1 MIPVKQKVKLIIKP
15 SQVPLT
21 SYKGIT
27 KPKKA
32 PLSFKFVKTQ
42 IMSGSQDQKERKTA
56 RKTAKK
62 APLPFN
68 FVKTQILSGSQDQK
82 ERKTASTVT
91 TIFFEQKITTAR
103 IRFCN
108 TLTPQKSVARYFKD
122 VETEET
128 FSSQDQKQV
137 ETTNL

>member
-1 MIPVKQKVKLIIKP
+1 MISGKKSEIKIKP

-42 IMSGSQDQKERKTA
+42 IMSGSQ
-56 RKTAKK
+56 
-62 APLPFN
+62 
-68 FVKTQILSGSQDQK
+68 GQK

-91 TIFFEQKITTAR
+91 TIFFE
-103 IRFCN
+103 
-108 TLTPQKSVARYFKD
+108 
-122 VETEET
+122 
-128 FSSQDQKQV
+128 
-137 ETTNL
+137 

>member
-1 MIPVKQKVKLIIKP
+1 MIPEKKVKSKIKH

-56 RKTAKK
+56 
-62 APLPFN
+62 
-68 FVKTQILSGSQDQK
+68 
-82 ERKTASTVT
+82 STVT
-91 TIFFEQKITTAR
+91 TIFFKQKITTAQ

-108 TLTPQKSVARYFKD
+108 FCSPSRFDEWNNNEHIKMT
-122 VETEET
+122 
-128 FSSQDQKQV
+128 
-137 ETTNL
+137 

>member
-1 MIPVKQKVKLIIKP
+1 MKKKFQKSTSVNFVGSDPRLLEKKVKSTIKH

-56 RKTAKK
+56 
-62 APLPFN
+62 
-68 FVKTQILSGSQDQK
+68 
-82 ERKTASTVT
+82 STVT
-91 TIFFEQKITTAR
+91 TIFFKQKITTAQ

-108 TLTPQKSVARYFKD
+108 YRFTSRFD
-122 VETEET
+122 E
-128 FSSQDQKQV
+128 
-137 ETTNL
+137 

>member
-1 MIPVKQKVKLIIKP
+1 MIKNGKTCNEKNRITDRHIKRHDSSKKKVKTIVKP

-32 PLSFKFVKTQ
+32 PLPFKFVKTQ
-42 IMSGSQDQKERKTA
+42 IRSGC
-56 RKTAKK
+56 
-62 APLPFN
+62 
-68 FVKTQILSGSQDQK
+68 QDQK

-91 TIFFEQKITTAR
+91 KNFFEQKITTAQ

-108 TLTPQKSVARYFKD
+108 YRLTSNFD
-122 VETEET
+122 E
-128 FSSQDQKQV
+128 
-137 ETTNL
+137 

>member
-1 MIPVKQKVKLIIKP
+1 MSISKKLCQPVTVIKHGKTCNEKNRITDRHIKRHDSRKKKVKSIIKP

-56 RKTAKK
+56 
-62 APLPFN
+62 
-68 FVKTQILSGSQDQK
+68 
-82 ERKTASTVT
+82 STVT
-91 TIFFEQKITTAR
+91 TIFFEQKITTAQ

-108 TLTPQKSVARYFKD
+108 YRL
-122 VETEET
+122 
-128 FSSQDQKQV
+128 FSRFD
-137 ETTNL
+137 E

>member
-1 MIPVKQKVKLIIKP
+1 MIPVKKVKSIIKP

-56 RKTAKK
+56 S
-62 APLPFN
+62 N
-68 FVKTQILSGSQDQK
+68 
-82 ERKTASTVT
+82 VT
-91 TIFFEQKITTAR
+91 TFFSNKKSPQRKFASATIADPVDLLNGP
-103 IRFCN
+103 IMN
-108 TLTPQKSVARYFKD
+108 TSR
-122 VETEET
+122 
-128 FSSQDQKQV
+128 
-137 ETTNL
+137 

>member
-1 MIPVKQKVKLIIKP
+1 MRSIIRP

-42 IMSGSQDQKERKTA
+42 LM
-56 RKTAKK
+56 
-62 APLPFN
+62 
-68 FVKTQILSGSQDQK
+68 SGSQDQK

-91 TIFFEQKITTAR
+91 TIFFEQKNTTAQL
-103 IRFCN
+103 RFCKYRFPSRSDEWN
-108 TLTPQKSVARYFKD
+108 NNEHLKIT
-122 VETEET
+122 
-128 FSSQDQKQV
+128 
-137 ETTNL
+137 

>member
-1 MIPVKQKVKLIIKP
+1 MKSIIKP
-15 SQVPLT
+15 SQLPLA

-56 RKTAKK
+56 S
-62 APLPFN
+62 N
-68 FVKTQILSGSQDQK
+68 V
-82 ERKTASTVT
+82 
-91 TIFFEQKITTAR
+91 TIFFEQKITTAQ

-108 TLTPQKSVARYFKD
+108 YRLISRFD
-122 VETEET
+122 E
-128 FSSQDQKQV
+128 
-137 ETTNL
+137 